1 MNETA
6 VTYLG
11 VIAAALLVMALLQ
24 VGVVIGATLVA
35 RRVQGLLGRLERDIQ
50 PALERLTAMSGDAA
64 RAARLM
70 ATQAERLDQTVS
82 SLGSR
87 VDGALSGVH
96 RAIER
101 PTRQGAALMVGIR
114 TAVST
119 LRRLRRRNE
128 AGSPDDGELFIG

>member
-1 MNETA
+1 MNDTA

-11 VIAAALLVMALLQ
+11 VIAAATLVMALLQ
-24 VGVVIGATLVA
+24 VAAFIRAA
-35 RRVQGLLGRLERDIQ
+35 LLGRRIQALLGRVERDVQ
-50 PALERLTAMSGDAA
+50 PALERLTAMSDDAA

-70 ATQAERLDQTVS
+70 ATQAERFDQAVS

-96 RAIER
+96 RAFEK
-101 PTRQGAALMVGIR
+101 PTRQGAALMVGLR

-119 LRRLRRRNE
+119 LRQLRRRAE
-128 AGSPDDGELFIG
+128 PGSPDDGELFIG